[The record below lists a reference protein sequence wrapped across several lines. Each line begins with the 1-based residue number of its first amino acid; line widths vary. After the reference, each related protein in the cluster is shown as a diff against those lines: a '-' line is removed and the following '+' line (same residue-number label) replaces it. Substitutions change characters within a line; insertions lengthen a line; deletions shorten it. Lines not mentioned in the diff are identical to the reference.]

1 MLNIYNFV
9 KIIIT
14 MKRYILI
21 TSVII
26 ILTMTLAV
34 SAVDFENETIKGLN
48 ITTDFDG
55 ALSEAQIQNKSI
67 ALIFDQDSCV
77 YCEMLKNDVL
87 SNKDIQKELNEKYI
101 VVIVDINKNPEIAA
115 KYEVFGTPTVQFLDS
130 HGGEISKIEGYVDS
144 NEFSKELKEI

>member
-130 HGGEISKIEGYVDS
+130 NGSEISKIEGYVDS
-144 NEFSKELKEI
+144 NEFSKTLKEI

>member
-1 MLNIYNFV
+1 
-9 KIIIT
+9 

-130 HGGEISKIEGYVDS
+130 NGSEISKIEGYVDS
-144 NEFSKELKEI
+144 NEFSKTLKEI